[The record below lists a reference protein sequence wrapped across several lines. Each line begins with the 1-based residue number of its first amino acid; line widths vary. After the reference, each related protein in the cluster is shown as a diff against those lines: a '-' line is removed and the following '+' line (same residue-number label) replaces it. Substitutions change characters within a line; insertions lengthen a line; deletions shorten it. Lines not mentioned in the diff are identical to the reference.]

1 MKIYY
6 FNSVKTSFKKK
17 SIKTIF
23 YLCTYILRNN
33 FQREFILFLKK
44 ERELIY
50 RYKFD
55 SLILDANSTFKTTRI
70 RVTCKL

>member
-44 ERELIY
+44 E
-50 RYKFD
+50 K
-55 SLILDANSTFKTTRI
+55 SLFYF
-70 RVTCKL
+70 